1 MSDLITQGDRDAA
14 GLLLLDLGDD
24 MKTVEKVEQGRWD
37 QHAAVVALSE
47 ARRCRGDADAIKDL
61 FDEALNEWGAAGY
74 GRDTLFMTNFTAVVS
89 KLRSD
94 VLAKIATQAIR
105 IN

>member
-1 MSDLITQGDRDAA
+1 MSDLITDADRKAA

-24 MKTVEKVEQGRWD
+24 MKTVDKVEQGRWD

-47 ARRCRGDADAIKDL
+47 ARRCRGDAEEIKAL
-61 FDEALNEWGAAGY
+61 FNDALNEWGAAGY
-74 GRDTLFMTNFTAVVS
+74 GRDSLFRTNFTAVVS

-94 VLAKIATQAIR
+94 VLAKLATPATSA
-105 IN
+105 